1 MKIKQQMILG
11 SLLALLTATQ
21 ACHSKSDSKLD
32 IIGGRPV
39 TNDPD
44 GPAMRNV
51 VGLSRDG
58 LDTFCSGSV
67 VAKDMIVTAAHC
79 VDDGRPFFVV
89 FGDPKGVM
97 PRVEVEKVDMYKP
110 YGAAAFPNFDIAWV
124 KLKTPV
130 PQAFEPMEVLRDPSK
145 LKDADEFRLAGYG
158 YEKTG
163 CRDASCSDELLQTNT
178 SLEKYYDTPRLMS
191 LLVFKG
197 SVEQKLG
204 GACNGDS
211 GGPAY
216 AKIDNKWYLI
226 GVTNGVTAY
235 VNPESFTNPALSC
248 EALSDIYTFIGD
260 YVPWMEKRSSQDLK
274 QLPDLNPDRREAP
287 FVVKG
292 EKRAADVSEPKTWG
306 EWIQYPYHNEQ
317 AWNTVQQLLFDLW
330 VKHRPLLGDED
341 HVKLW
346 VDPDY
351 SQARMQE
358 ITSYELM
365 KSERDELKYD
375 DQPIDLRPLGTWTGL
390 QEVNVI
396 GDYTSLGLEALA
408 RLPALRKLTLNPGS
422 RRPDGQ
428 LNLKPLEKLG
438 PILEELKLSSMTPEE
453 LKSLP
458 FGALLQLKTLDFSVQ
473 SGLPEAALDMSGL
486 KGLETFKISSW
497 PYASKISLPQDL
509 ALETLELKLDHK
521 SDLSWLDL
529 SAVKSIQTVD
539 IGSEVMTEPS
549 VLKGFHKK
557 SIQKLVVPGSRLT
570 ADDFPEAG
578 FADVQELFVSGNLL
592 ISTDFMK
599 NLKGLQRADLRD
611 NPVGLAQCPAGVN
624 CTFDRV
630 PNPKSVADFC
640 RNTVDDQDYFY
651 STTIRALLLT
661 EGLPSM
667 FYTDAVCDGLER
679 SLNMGS
685 SLELNGNLTWYLPN
699 GLNYD
704 MRVLKGLNGLKSLTI
719 RNVTLANAGAL
730 GELSNLISLD
740 LNAVKVKDL
749 GFIGKIP
756 KLENLSYAEFPYTTL
771 EALSHPKLKSLMLPS
786 EGWAALNG
794 GRVQT
799 IGDKTELPSLT
810 KLSLR
815 GNPLQDLKG
824 VERFKALS
832 QLDITGTKVPDL
844 SPLNTLIGA
853 TVFFGDQYQLD
864 TCPILYGSCQTGNK
878 TLEGATFGADGA
890 SLMGSNWK
898 VNQVIPGL
906 GKALRN

>member
-1 MKIKQQMILG
+1 MKLKQQMILA
-11 SLLALLTATQ
+11 SALAFWSVMQ

-39 TNDPD
+39 SNDPE
-44 GPAMRNV
+44 GPALRNV

-67 VAKDMIVTAAHC
+67 VAKDIVVTAAHC
-79 VDDGRPFFVV
+79 VDDGQSFFVV
-89 FGDPKGVM
+89 FGDPKGLM
-97 PRVEVEKVDMYKP
+97 PRVEVEKVEMYKP

-130 PQAFEPMEVLRDPSK
+130 PQGFEPMEVLRDPSK
-145 LKDADEFRLAGYG
+145 LKEADEFRLAGYG
-158 YEKTG
+158 YERTG

-178 SLEKYYDTPRLMS
+178 ALEKYYDTPRLMS

-197 SVEQKLG
+197 SAEQKLG

-248 EALSDIYTFIGD
+248 EALSSIYTFMGD
-260 YVPWMEKRSSQDLK
+260 YVPWVEKRSSQELK
-274 QLPDLNPDRREAP
+274 QLSEMNPDRSEAP

-292 EKRAADVSEPKTWG
+292 EKRTDDVAEARTWG

-317 AWNTVQQLLFDLW
+317 AWNTVQRLLFDLW
-330 VKHRPLLGDED
+330 IKQRPLLGDED
-341 HVKLW
+341 HVKIW

-365 KSERDELKYD
+365 KSQRDELRYE
-375 DQPIDLRPLGTWTGL
+375 DQPSDLRPLGTWIGL
-390 QEVNVI
+390 QEVTVI
-396 GDYTSLGLEALA
+396 GDYTSLGLEVLS

-422 RRPDGQ
+422 RRPDGE

-438 PILEELKLSSMTPEE
+438 PVLEELKLSDMTPGE
-453 LKSLP
+453 LKTLS
-458 FGALLQLKTLDFSVQ
+458 FGALTQLKTLDFAAQ
-473 SGLPEAALDMSGL
+473 SGLPETVLNLSGL
-486 KGLETFKISSW
+486 KNLETLKISSW
-497 PYASKISLPQDL
+497 PYASRISLPQDL
-509 ALETLELKLDHK
+509 ELGTLELKMEHK
-521 SDLSWLDL
+521 TDLSWLDVAAL
-529 SAVKSIQTVD
+529 KSVQTLD
-539 IGSEVMTEPS
+539 IGSEVLSEPS
-549 VLKGFHKK
+549 VLTSFHKK
-557 SIQKLVVPGSRLT
+557 GIQKLVVPGSRLT
-570 ADDFPEAG
+570 ADNLPAAS
-578 FADVQELFVSGNLL
+578 FADVRELFVSGNLL
-592 ISTDFMK
+592 TTLDFMK
-599 NLKGLQRADLRD
+599 NLKALQKADLRD
-611 NPVGLAQCPAGVN
+611 NPLSLVQCPAGVS

-630 PNPKSVADFC
+630 PNPKTVADFC
-640 RNTVDDQDYFY
+640 RNTVEDQDYFY
-651 STTIRALLLT
+651 GTTIKALLMT
-661 EGLPSM
+661 EGLPSI
-667 FYTDAVCDGLER
+667 FYDDTICDGLER
-679 SLNMGS
+679 SLNIGT
-685 SLELNGNLTWYLPN
+685 SLELDGNLTWYLPN
-699 GLNYD
+699 GLSYD

-719 RNVTLANAGAL
+719 RNVTLANADAL
-730 GELSNLISLD
+730 GELSNLTSLD
-740 LNAVKVKDL
+740 LNAVKTKDL

-786 EGWAALNG
+786 EGLAALNG

-799 IGDKTELPSLT
+799 IGAKTELPALS

-824 VERFKALS
+824 IDRLKTLS
-832 QLDITGTKVPDL
+832 QLDITGTKVADL

-864 TCPILYGSCQTGNK
+864 TCPILYGSCQTGSK

>member
-1 MKIKQQMILG
+1 MKIKQHMIMG
-11 SLLALLTATQ
+11 SALAFLSAMQ
-21 ACHSKSDSKLD
+21 ACHSKSESKLD
-32 IIGGRPV
+32 IVGGRPV
-39 TNDPD
+39 ANDPD
-44 GPAMRNV
+44 GPALRNV

-58 LDTFCSGSV
+58 LSTFCSGSV

-79 VDDGRPFFVV
+79 VDDGRSFSVV
-89 FGDPKGVM
+89 FGEPKGVM
-97 PRVEVEKVDMYKP
+97 PRAEVERVDMYKP

-163 CRDASCSDELLQTNT
+163 CREAGCNDELLQTNT

-216 AKIDNKWYLI
+216 AKIDKKWYLI

-260 YVPWMEKRSSQDLK
+260 YVPWMEKRSSQELK
-274 QLPDLNPDRREAP
+274 QLPDLNPDRSEAP

-292 EKRAADVSEPKTWG
+292 EKRPADVSEPKTWG

-317 AWNTVQQLLFDLW
+317 VWNTVQRLLFDLW
-330 VKHRPLLGDED
+330 AKQRPLLGDDD

-358 ITSYELM
+358 ITSYELI

-375 DQPIDLRPLGTWTGL
+375 DQPSDLRPLGSWTGL

-396 GDYTSLGLEALA
+396 GDYTSLGLEALS
-408 RLPALRKLTLNPGS
+408 RLPALRKLTLSPGN
-422 RRPDGQ
+422 RRPYGQ
-428 LNLKPLEKLG
+428 LNLKPLENLG
-438 PILEELKLSSMTPEE
+438 PVLQDLKMSGMTPEE
-453 LKSLP
+453 LKTLS
-458 FGALLQLKTLDFSVQ
+458 FGALSQLKTLDFSAQ
-473 SGLPEAALDMSGL
+473 SGLAETALDMSGL
-486 KGLETFKISSW
+486 KNLETLKISSW

-509 ALETLELKLDHK
+509 ALGTLELKLDHK

-529 SAVKSIQTVD
+529 SAVKSIQTVE

-557 SIQKLVVPGSRLT
+557 GIQNLAVPGSRLT
-570 ADDFPEAG
+570 TDDFPAAG

-592 ISTDFMK
+592 ASTDFMK
-599 NLKGLQRADLRD
+599 GLKALQAADLRD
-611 NPVGLAQCPAGVN
+611 NPVGLTQCPTGVS

-630 PNPKSVADFC
+630 PNPKTVADFC
-640 RNTVDDQDYFY
+640 RNTVDDPDYFY
-651 STTIRALLLT
+651 GTTIRALLLT
-661 EGLPSM
+661 EGLPSL

-719 RNVTLANAGAL
+719 RNVTLANADAL
-730 GELSNLISLD
+730 GELSNLTSLD
-740 LNAVKVKDL
+740 LNAVKTKDL
-749 GFIGKIP
+749 GFISKMP
-756 KLENLSYAEFPYTTL
+756 KLESLSYAEFPYTTL
-771 EALSHPKLKSLMLPS
+771 EALSNPKLKTLTLPS
-786 EGWAALNG
+786 EGLAALNG
-794 GRVQT
+794 GRVQS
-799 IGDKTELPSLT
+799 IGDKTELPALT

-824 VERFKALS
+824 VDRLKALS
-832 QLDITGTKVPDL
+832 QLDITGTKIADL

>member
-1 MKIKQQMILG
+1 MKFKQQMILG
-11 SLLALLTATQ
+11 SALAFLSAIQ

-39 TNDPD
+39 TNDPE
-44 GPAMRNV
+44 GPALHNV

-58 LDTFCSGSV
+58 LSTFCSGSV

-79 VDDGRPFFVV
+79 VDDGRPFSVV
-89 FGDPKGVM
+89 FGDPKAVM

-124 KLKTPV
+124 QLKTPV
-130 PQAFEPMEVLRDPSK
+130 PQGFEPMEVLRDPSK
-145 LKDADEFRLAGYG
+145 LKEANEFRLAGYG

-163 CRDASCSDELLQTNT
+163 CRDAGCKDELLQTNT
-178 SLEKYYDTPRLMS
+178 ALEKYYDTPRLMS

-235 VNPESFTNPALSC
+235 VNPESFANRAVSC

-260 YVPWMEKRSSQDLK
+260 YVPWLEKRSAQELK
-274 QLPDLNPDRREAP
+274 RLADRNPDRSDAP
-287 FVVKG
+287 FVIKG
-292 EKRAADVSEPKTWG
+292 EKRADDVPEPRTWA
-306 EWIQYPYHNEQ
+306 EWIEYPYHNEQ
-317 AWNTVQQLLFDLW
+317 AWNTVDRLLFDLW
-330 VKHRPLLGDED
+330 AKHRPLLGDDE

-346 VDPDY
+346 VDPDF
-351 SQARMQE
+351 SQARVQE

-365 KSERDELKYD
+365 KSQRDELKYD
-375 DQPIDLRPLGTWTGL
+375 DQPSDLRPLGSWTGL

-396 GDYTSLGLEALA
+396 GDYTSRGLEALS
-408 RLPALRKLTLNPGS
+408 RLPALRKLKLSPGS
-422 RRPDGQ
+422 RRPYGQ

-438 PILEELKLSSMTPEE
+438 PVLEDLKLDDMTPGE
-453 LKSLP
+453 
-458 FGALLQLKTLDFSVQ
+458 LKTLAFGSFTQLKNLDFAAQ
-473 SGLPEAALDMSGL
+473 SGYPEAVLDMSGL
-486 KGLETFKISSW
+486 KNLESLKISSW

-509 ALETLELKLDHK
+509 ALGTLELKLDHK
-521 SDLSWLDL
+521 TDLSWLDI
-529 SAVKSIQTVD
+529 SAVKSIQTLE
-539 IGSEVMTEPS
+539 IGSEVLSEPA
-549 VLKGFHKK
+549 VLRSFHKK
-557 SIQKLVVPGSRLT
+557 GIRKLTVPGSRLT
-570 ADDFPEAG
+570 EVDFPAAG
-578 FADVQELFVSGNLL
+578 FADVQELSVSSNLL
-592 ISTDFMK
+592 ASTDFIK
-599 NLKGLQRADLRD
+599 NLKVLQKADLRD
-611 NPVGLAQCPAGVN
+611 NPVSLAECPAGVS

-630 PNPKSVADFC
+630 PNPKKVADFC
-640 RNTVDDQDYFY
+640 RNTVDNEDYFY
-651 STTIRALLLT
+651 GTTIKALL
-661 EGLPSM
+661 
-667 FYTDAVCDGLER
+667 TDQGFFAVYYDDAICDLLQQSLE
-679 SLNMGS
+679 S
-685 SLELNGNLTWYLPN
+685 STSVELNGDLTWYLPN

-704 MRVLKGLNGLKSLTI
+704 MRVLKSLVGLKSLKI
-719 RNVTLANAGAL
+719 RNVTLAYADAL
-730 GELSNLISLD
+730 SELSNLTNLD
-740 LNAVKVKDL
+740 LNAVKTKDL

-786 EGWAALNG
+786 EGLAALNG

-815 GNPLQDLKG
+815 GHPLQDLKG
-824 VERFKALS
+824 VDRLKALS
-832 QLDITGTKVPDL
+832 QLDITGTKVADL

-864 TCPILYGSCQTGNK
+864 TCPILYGSCQTGTK